1 MLPRRAGGGDPEV
14 GLGLG
19 EVEDRAPRGGP
30 SLEEGRA
37 GGDARGSTCR
47 TRVLSTRSATARGGA
62 PGTRQAYW
70 FRARGQ
76 LSAGAVEGLNGKVSV
91 ITNRDC
97 GFRTYRAVEVAL
109 CQTLGHLPVPDVTH
123 RFC

>member
-14 GLGLG
+14 GLGFG

-30 SLEEGRA
+30 SLEEARA
-37 GGDARGSTCR
+37 GGDARGRFARR
-47 TRVLSTRSATARGGA
+47 TRVLSTRSATAHRGV

-97 GFRTYRAVEVAL
+97 GFRTYRAVEETIV
-109 CQTLGHLPVPDVTH
+109 G
-123 RFC
+123 RFLTKRGQDAGCR